1 MTDLVYPGA
10 VVSVCEGHHHVLKD
24 VSKPPGEDIHRAPA
38 RNLGVNPNLLHRDVR
53 GVGHHLREGETHR
66 GHVVCN
72 NVQKSN
78 QAKKYFQT
86 VNLDVPVQLDDGDVI
101 LELAGLVVLRVDDHL
116 DWLKVLRSD

>member
-1 MTDLVYPGA
+1 MF
-10 VVSVCEGHHHVLKD
+10 
-24 VSKPPGEDIHRAPA
+24 
-38 RNLGVNPNLLHRDVR
+38 
-53 GVGHHLREGETHR
+53 
-66 GHVVCN
+66 
-72 NVQKSN
+72 KSN